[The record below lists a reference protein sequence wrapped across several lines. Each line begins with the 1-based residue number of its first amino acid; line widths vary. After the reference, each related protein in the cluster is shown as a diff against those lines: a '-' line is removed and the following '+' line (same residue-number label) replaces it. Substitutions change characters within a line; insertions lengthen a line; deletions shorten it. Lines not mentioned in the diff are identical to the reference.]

1 MKTLLK
7 PILGAGLVL
16 ALSVQPALAQSK
28 PAPAAAGAIVPGLG
42 VADLEAVMVN
52 TSAFRTAEQQR
63 PVTYKATID
72 QYQAR
77 GKALQTQIKA
87 MDDKLQKDAAVP
99 TANKAALQQQ
109 AVALQ
114 KMQESGQA
122 ELNNIIKPV
131 VYSREYVKEQL
142 EEKMDAA
149 VKAVMA
155 RRNVTLLLAPQS
167 VILSTSTSYD
177 LSQDIVNEL
186 NRAMPSATLVPP
198 AGWEPRQ
205 IREARAQ
212 QAAQGAAPAA
222 GTAPRPAAPAGPQP
236 DSR

>member
-28 PAPAAAGAIVPGLG
+28 PAAPAATGAVVPGLG

-77 GKALQTQIKA
+77 GKALQAQIKA
-87 MDDKLQKDAAVP
+87 MDDKLQKDAAAP
-99 TANKAALQQQ
+99 NANKAALQQQ

-167 VILSTSTSYD
+167 VILSTASSYD

-186 NRAMPSATLVPP
+186 NRVLPSATLSPP

-205 IREARAQ
+205 IREARAA
-212 QAAQGAAPAA
+212 QAAQGTAA
-222 GTAPRPAAPAGPQP
+222 TTPRPATPAGPQP

>member
-16 ALSVQPALAQSK
+16 ALSAQPALAQSK
-28 PAPAAAGAIVPGLG
+28 PAAAAAAVVPGLG

-87 MDDKLQKDAAVP
+87 LDDKLQKDAQVP

-149 VKAVMA
+149 VKAVMG
-155 RRNVTLLLAPQS
+155 RRNITLLLAPQS

-186 NRAMPSATLVPP
+186 NRVMPSATLVPP

-212 QAAQGAAPAA
+212 QAAAAPGAAKPA
-222 GTAPRPAAPAGPQP
+222 TPAGPQP

>member
-28 PAPAAAGAIVPGLG
+28 PAAPAATGAVVPGLG

-77 GKALQTQIKA
+77 GKALQAQIKA

-142 EEKMDAA
+142 EERMDAA

-167 VILSTSTSYD
+167 VILSTSSSYD

-186 NRAMPSATLVPP
+186 NRVLPTATLTPP

-212 QAAQGAAPAA
+212 QAAQAAAAPGAAKPA
-222 GTAPRPAAPAGPQP
+222 TPAGPQP

>member
-28 PAPAAAGAIVPGLG
+28 PAAAATGAIVPGLG

-77 GKALQTQIKA
+77 GKALESQLQA
-87 MDDKLQKDAAVP
+87 LQQKLQKDAAAP
-99 TANKAALQQQ
+99 NANQAALQQQ
-109 AVALQ
+109 LASAQ
-114 KMQESGQA
+114 KIEQSGKA
-122 ELNNIIKPV
+122 ELQNIIKPV
-131 VYSREYVKEQL
+131 VFSREYVKEQL
-142 EEKMDAA
+142 EDKMDAA

-186 NRAMPSATLVPP
+186 NRVLPSATLVPP

-212 QAAQGAAPAA
+212 QAAQAAATPGAAKPA
-222 GTAPRPAAPAGPQP
+222 TPAGPQP